1 RHRSFCV
8 CYSPPIGS
16 PAVNCESDVIQLFW
30 RLRLSC
36 ISVVVVTAP
45 QTTGL
50 RINSEMAGLLILRS
64 HDLEGASLM
73 RYHDVAPAVRSHFLA
88 NLVLGYRAIA
98 GNESRPAVSTLSIEI
113 KGSDACHQH
122 K

>member
-1 RHRSFCV
+1 
-8 CYSPPIGS
+8 
-16 PAVNCESDVIQLFW
+16 VNCESHVIQLFW
-30 RLRLSC
+30 RLRFSC
-36 ISVVVVTAP
+36 ISVVVTAP

-50 RINSEMAGLLILRS
+50 RRNGEMAGLLILRS

-73 RYHDVAPAVRSHFLA
+73 RYQDVAPAIRSHFLA
-88 NLVLGYRAIA
+88 NLFLGYRAIA